1 MKNNKGFTGVDV
13 AIGVIIF
20 TIFISVVAAMFYN
33 ISTSQKRVERKAEAT
48 NIAINVIESMKAMD
62 FYDLEEDTTLDDIN
76 NQIANKIDVPNGYKV
91 TVGVDNTTYKD
102 VLKIISVKV
111 EYENGNQS
119 EDVHLETLVK
129 NLNPMPDGE
138 GTILITHTPTEW
150 TNEIDGNYNNGIL
163 GQSEQYNLVTQ
174 SSDLITNNEMSIE
187 INDFTLNAST
197 KYNMKAVR
205 TAESDTDTNFYWD
218 IFTNTNSS
226 YFYTT
231 RMTIEDE
238 SGIGFGITIGGS
250 NTSPKRDS
258 SIVYY
263 TTGRNNVSVWTHIRP
278 VVTLPESS
286 IDTDIGSGIKGNEWG
301 IKN

>member
-33 ISTSQKRVERKAEAT
+33 ISTSQKR
-48 NIAINVIESMKAMD
+48 
-62 FYDLEEDTTLDDIN
+62 
-76 NQIANKIDVPNGYKV
+76 
-91 TVGVDNTTYKD
+91 KD

-218 IFTNTNSS
+218 IFTKLI
-226 YFYTT
+226 FY
-231 RMTIEDE
+231 I
-238 SGIGFGITIGGS
+238 
-250 NTSPKRDS
+250 
-258 SIVYY
+258 
-263 TTGRNNVSVWTHIRP
+263 
-278 VVTLPESS
+278 
-286 IDTDIGSGIKGNEWG
+286 
-301 IKN
+301 

>member
-1 MKNNKGFTGVDV
+1 MEDLTVEDLDWVVLDIRDDGMVDLIAEQYCSAMSYVGGRLGYNNFVYVIDNACNAIYKNPS
-13 AIGVIIF
+13 IG
-20 TIFISVVAAMFYN
+20 
-33 ISTSQKRVERKAEAT
+33 AT
-48 NIAINVIESMKAMD
+48 AR
-62 FYDLEEDTTLDDIN
+62 
-76 NQIANKIDVPNGYKV
+76 
-91 TVGVDNTTYKD
+91 
-102 VLKIISVKV
+102 SVKL
-111 EYENGNQS
+111 EDFTSKINDNFNYKENN
-119 EDVHLETLVK
+119 ENNVK
-129 NLNPMPDGE
+129 NLVGQYYYPSIWKDEIGDFNK
-138 GTILITHTPTEW
+138 
-150 TNEIDGNYNNGIL
+150 IDGNYNNGIL

-174 SSDLITNNEMSIE
+174 SSDLITNNEISIE